1 MGYQIHPLTCLLS
14 DTNNICCVTLPVQGT
29 VLKKYNPSEVVC
41 YELLMRDPLRSVV
54 PRYYGVTS
62 VEEDQYT
69 EMQCCLHTF
78 TAPNICDVKMGVRTF
93 LEGETSVTKPRND
106 LYLKMVKEDPEAPTM
121 TEKAEK
127 AITKFRYLDWRDRVS
142 STRSLGFRFGVC
154 VVRKFLFLF
163 CLELRP

>member
-1 MGYQIHPLTCLLS
+1 M
-14 DTNNICCVTLPVQGT
+14 TLPVQGT

-78 TAPNICDVKMGVRTF
+78 TAPNI
-93 LEGETSVTKPRND
+93 
-106 LYLKMVKEDPEAPTM
+106 
-121 TEKAEK
+121 
-127 AITKFRYLDWRDRVS
+127 
-142 STRSLGFRFGVC
+142 
-154 VVRKFLFLF
+154 
-163 CLELRP
+163 